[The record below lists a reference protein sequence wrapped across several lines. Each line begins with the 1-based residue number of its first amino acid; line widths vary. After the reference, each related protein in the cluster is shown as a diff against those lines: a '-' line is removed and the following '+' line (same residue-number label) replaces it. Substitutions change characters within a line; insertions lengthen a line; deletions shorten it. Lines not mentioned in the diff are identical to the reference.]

1 VFIIK
6 RKTKTKSDPFSVP
19 ENKKFFNL
27 QNLLQFSCE
36 LDVRLF
42 VATLS
47 PKRARVVA
55 VVPLSKKQPIFIL
68 ARFKN
73 KSKFQF

>member
-1 VFIIK
+1 
-6 RKTKTKSDPFSVP
+6 
-19 ENKKFFNL
+19 L

-73 KSKFQF
+73 KS